1 MPQFSAKLQY
11 LHLCVSWSEF
21 LKLMC
26 KMTKRKLMF
35 PKLCAFILLTAL
47 LEYIDIIIIILYS
60 DIIKST
66 GILLTYTLL
75 LKLYYHHKMP
85 A

>member
-1 MPQFSAKLQY
+1 
-11 LHLCVSWSEF
+11 
-21 LKLMC
+21 
-26 KMTKRKLMF
+26 MF